1 MTTTTN
7 EIVWTDLLSGNNSNR
22 AEAVFCDS
30 IYTATVIGYSTKLT
44 SFDGA
49 PPTPKTK
56 LIMQLLDDNGKVCHI
71 TSQPLSMSMHER
83 SGLRKMLTQYCK
95 TTELAT
101 LTERLS
107 MDNVA
112 IVRNGKFAWSNFI
125 GWRTKLMISLQAG
138 RDGKSYPNI
147 MSYLPPG
154 TDKHVVDKSV
164 KVPAFFF
171 EDAIDYQIMD
181 GLSIWS
187 KDQGTGD
194 DFIDSLK
201 NN

>member
-1 MTTTTN
+1 MEN
-7 EIVWTDLLSGNNSNR
+7 INWQDLLSGNNTQRTES
-22 AEAVFCDS
+22 VFSDS
-30 IYTATVIGYSTKLT
+30 IYVATVIGYSTKLT

-49 PPTPKTK
+49 APSPKTK

-71 TSQPLSMSMHER
+71 TSQPLSLSMHEK

-95 TTELAT
+95 TTDQAT

-125 GWRTKLMISLQAG
+125 GWRTKLMISMQAG

-154 TDKHVVDKSV
+154 TDKHAVDKTV
-164 KVPAFFF
+164 KVPAFFV

-187 KDQGTGD
+187 KDQQTSGTGD
-194 DFIDSLK
+194 DFIDSLTP
-201 NN
+201 

>member
-1 MTTTTN
+1 MEN
-7 EIVWTDLLSGNNSNR
+7 INWQDLLSGNNTQRTES
-22 AEAVFCDS
+22 VFSDS
-30 IYTATVIGYSTKLT
+30 IYVATVIGYSTKLT

-49 PPTPKTK
+49 APSPKTK

-71 TSQPLSMSMHER
+71 TSQPLSLSMHEK
-83 SGLRKMLTQYCK
+83 SGLRKMLTQYWK
-95 TTELAT
+95 TTDQAT

-154 TDKHVVDKSV
+154 TDKHAVDKTV

-171 EDAIDYQIMD
+171 EDSIDYQIMD

-187 KDQGTGD
+187 KDQQTSGTGD
-194 DFIDSLK
+194 DFIDSLTP
-201 NN
+201 